1 MSFVGHNSRRRKS
14 MFAIVFDLDT
24 NSLKDVY
31 GGPSWNNAY
40 NDVRNFLKK
49 RGFDWQ
55 QGSIYFGDDTVDA
68 VSCVLTIQDMTAE
81 FDWFAPAVRDIRML
95 RIEDNNDLM
104 PAVERVASR
113 RKS

>member
-1 MSFVGHNSRRRKS
+1 

-40 NDVRNFLKK
+40 TDVRNFLKK

-55 QGSIYFGDDTVDA
+55 QGSTYFGDDTVDA

-81 FDWFAPAVRDIRML
+81 FDWFAPSVRDIRML

-104 PAVERVASR
+104 PAVARVASR
-113 RKS
+113 RKP

>member
-1 MSFVGHNSRRRKS
+1 MASIGHNSRRSGS
-14 MFAIVFDLDT
+14 MFAIIFDLDT

-40 NDVRNFLKK
+40 TDVRNFLKK

-55 QGSIYFGDDTVDA
+55 QGSTYFGDDTVDA

-81 FDWFAPAVRDIRML
+81 FDWFASAVRDIRML

-104 PAVERVASR
+104 PAVEQVANR

>member
-1 MSFVGHNSRRRKS
+1 MPSIGHNSRGAGS

-24 NSLKDVY
+24 NSLKEVY

-40 NDVRNFLKK
+40 NDVRSFLKK

-55 QGSIYFGDDTVDA
+55 QGSTYFGDDTVDA
-68 VSCVLTIQDMTAE
+68 VTCVLAIQDMTVE
-81 FDWFAPAVRDIRML
+81 FDWFAPSVRDIRML

-104 PAVERVASR
+104 PAVERMTR
-113 RKS
+113 RKAE